1 MTLKRLDDRAARSS
15 ALAKTDAF
23 ETMQLLLR
31 DGKTILPHHFPSAVT
46 LSCIE
51 GAAVLTLG
59 GEKLALKAGDWLHLE
74 AGSEF
79 GLAGAAEAN
88 IVMTVLFDS
97 AAAPSHK
104 PSFLDAAAQ
113 P

>member
-1 MTLKRLDDRAARSS
+1 MTLKRLNDQAARSS
-15 ALAKTDAF
+15 AIARTGAF

-31 DGKTILPHHFPSAVT
+31 DGKTIPPHPFPTAVT

-59 GEKLALKAGDWLHLE
+59 GERRALNAGDWLYLE

-79 GLAGAAEAN
+79 GLAGAPEAN

-97 AAAPSHK
+97 AATPSHK
-104 PSFLDAAAQ
+104 PSFLEAAAR